1 MDGTTLLVTALG
13 GITLLLWG
21 CRMVRTAVIRAFGT
35 ELQHFIGGWANN
47 RLLAVFSGIGVGTV
61 LQSSTATALL
71 VSAFAGQGAILTAAA
86 LAIMLGAD
94 LGAAIAAS
102 IFTSGVSAGWPL
114 IAFAGY
120 LIHATYDGRS
130 VRLKNIGRLMIGLG
144 IVFLGLKTIGLTA
157 GDIANSPII
166 SQIIEATS
174 REPVLAVLVGTLMT
188 WVAYSSIVIVLLAVT
203 LAASGGIGAEHLYPL
218 LLGVNIGAALPAL
231 SATLGELPV
240 VRRIPLGNLIFR
252 LLGAAVMFP
261 FLADIPGLM
270 ELVASETGLVLDAGA
285 RIILFHLAFNLG
297 LCIIFIGLT
306 GPVAWITG
314 KMLPDLIGEEG
325 VAGPR
330 FLDESLINT
339 PPAALGA
346 AARETLR
353 MGELVESMLA
363 KTIQVFESD
372 NPVLRASV
380 EAIDDEVDQLNEAI
394 KRYLTRLMR
403 GELSEKESQAA
414 LDTLT
419 FTTNLEHVGD
429 IIDKN
434 LMQLADKK
442 TRHRLQFSEE
452 GLKELRNMHARV
464 MDTLQLSFN
473 VFMAQEVGSARQLIS
488 RKTELRAL
496 ELTGLENHVERLTS
510 GQMESIVT
518 SAIHL
523 DVIRDFKRINS
534 HLTSVAYPVLERAG
548 ELRKTRLRK
557 VKSRGREESNAA
569 VSDSNLPSEPFPS

>member
-1 MDGTTLLVTALG
+1 MNGTTLLFSALG

-21 CRMVRTAVIRAFGT
+21 CRMVRTAVIRAYGA
-35 ELQHFIGGWANN
+35 ELQQFIGKWANN
-47 RLLAVFSGIGVGTV
+47 RFLALLSGVFVGTA

-71 VSAFAGQGAILTAAA
+71 VSAFAGQGVILTAAA

-94 LGAAIAAS
+94 FGAAIAAS
-102 IFTSGVSAGWPL
+102 IFTSGVSSAWPL

-144 IVFLGLKTIGLTA
+144 ILFLGLKTIGMTA
-157 GDIANSPII
+157 SDIADSPIVA
-166 SQIIEATS
+166 QIIEATS
-174 REPVLAVLVGTLMT
+174 QEPVLALLFGAIMT
-188 WVAYSSIVIVLLAVT
+188 WLAYSSIVVVLLAVT
-203 LAASGGIGAEHLYPL
+203 LASSGGMGAELLFPL

-231 SATLGELPV
+231 SATVSEAPV
-240 VRRIPLGNLIFR
+240 VRRIPVGNLIFR
-252 LLGAAVMFP
+252 LMGVALTLP
-261 FLADIPGLM
+261 FLDRAIELISLATPDPG
-270 ELVASETGLVLDAGA
+270 S

-297 LCIIFIGLT
+297 LCVVFIGLT
-306 GPVAWITG
+306 GPVAWLTG
-314 KMLPDLIGEEG
+314 KMLPDMVGGERS
-325 VAGPR
+325 AGPR
-330 FLDESLINT
+330 FLDETLINT

-353 MGELVESMLA
+353 MGALVEDMLA
-363 KTIQVFESD
+363 KTIQVFDSD
-372 NPVLRASV
+372 NPVLRSRV
-380 EAIDDEVDQLNEAI
+380 ESIDDEVDQLNEAI
-394 KRYLTRLMR
+394 KHYLTRLMR
-403 GELSEKESQAA
+403 GELSEKESMWA
-414 LDTLT
+414 LDILT

-442 TRHRLQFSEE
+442 HRHMLQFSEQ
-452 GLKELRNMHARV
+452 GQQELRTMHARV

-473 VFMAQEVGSARQLIS
+473 VFMAQEVGSARQLIA

-496 ELTGLENHVERLTS
+496 ELTGMEKHIDRLTS
-510 GQMESIVT
+510 GRAESIVT

-548 ELRKTRLRK
+548 ELRKTRLK
-557 VKSRGREESNAA
+557 KLKPKAKEVGEGVIDPDLGRSANA
-569 VSDSNLPSEPFPS
+569 SG